1 MPEEILSAAARR
13 RLIELARRAIETELA
28 AVVEKAVQAEDV
40 ESPREELQRRAGA
53 FVTLVR
59 RSNGE
64 LRGCVGLTEARYPL
78 HQVVARMAV
87 AAALHD
93 GRFTPVGAHELADL
107 SVHVSV
113 LGPLTPIEPDEVE
126 VGVHGVVVRCAGKMG
141 LLLPQVAVEHQWTRE
156 QFLDATCRKAGLSE
170 DTWRQPWCEVLVFT
184 AAVFGED

>member
-13 RLIELARRAIETELA
+13 RLIELARRAIETELS
-28 AVVEKAVQAEDV
+28 AVVEKAVQSEGDV
-40 ESPREELQRRAGA
+40 DSPREELQRRAGA

-64 LRGCVGLTEARYPL
+64 LRGCVGVTEARYPL

-126 VGVHGVVVRCAGKMG
+126 VGVHGVVVRCAGKTG
-141 LLLPQVAVEHQWTRE
+141 LLLP
-156 QFLDATCRKAGLSE
+156 
-170 DTWRQPWCEVLVFT
+170 
-184 AAVFGED
+184 